1 MLIKTHFM
9 EQLPLYIPLLFAA
22 AVLLT
27 FFFLYKASGNSK
39 RTLLILLAWL
49 VVQSIAGITGF
60 YHQQYSLPP
69 RFLLLVLPPL
79 FLILFFMITK
89 QGWAISGKMNTKWLT
104 WLHVVRIP
112 VEIILLCLFLKGQV
126 PGLMTFEGRNFDVLS
141 GISAILI
148 AYMGYTKFI
157 LSKTIILVW
166 NFICLGLLLNIVINA
181 VLSLPY
187 PFQQFGFEQP
197 NVAVLYFPYILLPG
211 FIVPAVLFSHLVCIR
226 QLIHNGVTSNE
237 A

>member
-1 MLIKTHFM
+1 M

-27 FFFLYKASGNSK
+27 LFFLYKASGNSDK
-39 RTLLILLAWL
+39 VLFTLLAWL
-49 VVQSIAGITGF
+49 LIQSIAGISGF
-60 YHQQYSLPP
+60 YHRQYSLPP
-69 RFLLLVLPPL
+69 RFLLLVAPPL
-79 FLILFFMITK
+79 FFILVFFLTK
-89 QGWAISGKMNTKWLT
+89 KGRSLSGNMNAKWLT

-112 VEIILLCLFLKGQV
+112 VEITLLGLFINGQV
-126 PGLMTFEGRNFDVLS
+126 PGLMTFEGRNFDVVS
-141 GISAILI
+141 GLSAILI
-148 AYMGYTKFI
+148 AYMGYTKFRV
-157 LSKTIILVW
+157 SKTFMIVW

-226 QLIHNGVTSNE
+226 QLIYTEVSGGSRN
-237 A
+237 